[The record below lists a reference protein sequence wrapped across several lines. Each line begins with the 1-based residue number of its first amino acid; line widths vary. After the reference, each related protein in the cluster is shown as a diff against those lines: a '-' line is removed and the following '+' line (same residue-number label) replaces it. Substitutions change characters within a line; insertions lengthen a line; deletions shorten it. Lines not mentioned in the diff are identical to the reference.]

1 MSFLRIQAN
10 ARGTSGMKDEAE
22 AVAFWR
28 QHIDGWKKSGRS
40 QRTYCDAYGL
50 SRRTFCHW
58 RRRFKE
64 DDARAER
71 ALRRGFHCRR
81 RPSENPSADHSPI
94 APKTPPFGFP
104 RPNRRR
110 QFPEELKRQIVLE
123 TLAPGATVSAVARL
137 YGVTPPCVYRW
148 RKLMGLGASPSPAT
162 FASVRLGDENGT
174 AEGLPAGDLQLLFPS
189 PAAAAEGS
197 PASVEIE
204 LSGGRRLRFANDVD
218 PETVRRMIEIIEG
231 TRP

>member
-1 MSFLRIQAN
+1 
-10 ARGTSGMKDEAE
+10 MKDEAE

-28 QHIDGWKKSGRS
+28 QHIEAWKKSGRS
-40 QRTYCDAYGL
+40 QRVYCDARGL

-71 ALRRGFHCRR
+71 ALRSGRHCRR
-81 RPSENPSADHSPI
+81 RPSENPSADHSPF
-94 APKTPPFGFP
+94 APKTPPFGLP

-110 QFPEELKRQIVLE
+110 KFPEELKRQIVLE

-137 YGVTPPCVYRW
+137 YGVTPPCVFHW
-148 RKLMGLGASPSPAT
+148 RKLMGMGAPKEPAA
-162 FASVRLGDENGT
+162 FASVQVSDENG
-174 AEGLPAGDLQLLFPS
+174 AAGGLSGGDLQPLFAP
-189 PAAAAEGS
+189 PATVAGCP

-204 LSGGRRLRFANDVD
+204 LSDGKRLRFGSDVD
-218 PETVRRMIEIIEG
+218 PENVRRMIEIIEG
-231 TRP
+231 ARP

>member
-1 MSFLRIQAN
+1 MRDN
-10 ARGTSGMKDEAE
+10 DE

-28 QHIDGWKKSGRS
+28 QHVDAWKKNGVS
-40 QRTYCDAYGL
+40 QRVYCDAYGL
-50 SRRTFCHW
+50 ARRTFCHW
-58 RRRFKE
+58 RKRFKA

-71 ALRRGFHCRR
+71 VLNRRRGCKG

-123 TLAPGATVSAVARL
+123 TLAPGSSVSAVARL
-137 YGVTPPCVYRW
+137 YGVTPPCVFRW
-148 RKLMGLGASPSPAT
+148 RKLMGFGAPKEPAT
-162 FASVRLGDENGT
+162 FASVRISDENSAAKG
-174 AEGLPAGDLQLLFPS
+174 APVGDSQLLFPP
-189 PAAAAEGS
+189 PAPAAEGS

-204 LSGGRRLRFANDVD
+204 LADGKRLRFARDVD
-218 PETVRRMIEIIEG
+218 PETVRRMIEILEG
-231 TRP
+231 ARP